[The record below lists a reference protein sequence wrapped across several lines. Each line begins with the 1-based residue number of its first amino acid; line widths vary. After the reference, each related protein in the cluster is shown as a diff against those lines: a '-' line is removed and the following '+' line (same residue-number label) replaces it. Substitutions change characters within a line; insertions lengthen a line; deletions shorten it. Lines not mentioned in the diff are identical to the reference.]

1 MKISLPASFLR
12 FYQTASPPCVSIY
25 LPTHR
30 SGPETRQD
38 PIRLKNLLRDA
49 NEELE
54 KFGAGAKADEI
65 LQPIRDLLP
74 DLDFWIHQ
82 KEGLALFA
90 SQGNFRYFHLPYR
103 VQEIALAMNRFYLKP
118 LLPLF
123 SRDDI
128 FYILT
133 LNKNLAQLYE
143 ANRYTIRK
151 IDVPEM
157 PRSMAEALQYDAG
170 ERQLQDLSFGPTIG
184 AKGSPTAIQGARI
197 VHGQG
202 GEKDIRRD
210 QILRY
215 FRAINNAVQDY
226 LKDSNEPLLL
236 AGVDHYFP
244 IYHEANTYPFLLEE
258 GLPGGVDSLSETELL
273 ENAWPI
279 ARPHVNAAQK
289 RMLERFKRV
298 AYQDGGA
305 TGKAARTIDRA
316 VVAAREGRLSAL
328 AIPRDQEVW
337 GGFNEETGKMSL
349 NPEDPADKCELL
361 DFAAMQTI
369 LHGGELFVLPEDR
382 MPADSEVAALLRY
395 SVRFPQSA

>member
-1 MKISLPASFLR
+1 MKISLPAAFLH
-12 FYQTASPPCVSIY
+12 FYQAAPPPCVSIY
-25 LPTHR
+25 FSTHR

-38 PIRLKNLLRDA
+38 PIRLKNLLRSA
-49 NEELE
+49 NEGLAELGE
-54 KFGAGAKADEI
+54 ENHADEI

-82 KEGLALFA
+82 QEGLALFA
-90 SQGNFRYFHLPYR
+90 ARGHFRYFHLPYS
-103 VQEIALAMNRFYLKP
+103 VPELALTSNRFHLKP

-123 SRDDI
+123 ARDDI
-128 FYILT
+128 FYLLT

-143 ANRYTIRK
+143 ANRYSIRR
-151 IDVPEM
+151 IEVPMM
-157 PRSMAEALQYDAG
+157 PHSMAEALQYDGG
-170 ERQLQDLSFGPTIG
+170 ERHLQESSFGPTIG
-184 AKGSPTAIQGARI
+184 VKGAPGPIQGGRI

-210 QILRY
+210 QLLRY
-215 FRAINNAVQDY
+215 FRAIDAAVRDY

-236 AGVDHYFP
+236 AAVDHYFP
-244 IYHEANTYPFLLEE
+244 IYNEANTYPFLLED
-258 GLPGGVDSLSETELL
+258 GLPGGVDLLSETELL

-279 ARPHVNAAQK
+279 ARPHVNAAQN

-305 TGKAARTIDRA
+305 TRKAARTIKRT
-316 VVAAREGRLSAL
+316 VHAAREGRISAL
-328 AIPRDQEVW
+328 AIPREQEIW
-337 GGFNEETGKMSL
+337 GSFNDETGKLSMNL
-349 NPEDPADKCELL
+349 EHPADKCELL

-382 MPADSEVAALLRY
+382 MPPDSEVAALLRY
-395 SVRFPQSA
+395 STRFPQSA

>member
-82 KEGLALFA
+82 KEGLALVA

-123 SRDDI
+123 SRDDF

-133 LNKNLAQLYE
+133 LTKTLAQLYE
-143 ANRYTIRK
+143 ATRYPIPKT
-151 IDVPEM
+151 DLPE
-157 PRSMAEALQYDAG
+157 
-170 ERQLQDLSFGPTIG
+170 
-184 AKGSPTAIQGARI
+184 
-197 VHGQG
+197 
-202 GEKDIRRD
+202 
-210 QILRY
+210 
-215 FRAINNAVQDY
+215 
-226 LKDSNEPLLL
+226 
-236 AGVDHYFP
+236 
-244 IYHEANTYPFLLEE
+244 
-258 GLPGGVDSLSETELL
+258 
-273 ENAWPI
+273 
-279 ARPHVNAAQK
+279 
-289 RMLERFKRV
+289 
-298 AYQDGGA
+298 
-305 TGKAARTIDRA
+305 
-316 VVAAREGRLSAL
+316 
-328 AIPRDQEVW
+328 IPRPMAQ
-337 GGFNEETGKMSL
+337 
-349 NPEDPADKCELL
+349 
-361 DFAAMQTI
+361 
-369 LHGGELFVLPEDR
+369 VL
-382 MPADSEVAALLRY
+382 
-395 SVRFPQSA
+395 